1 MPKTKPAY
9 TEEFKRDVLAYQAS
23 TGNTLKATAA
33 HFGVSANSMREWRHR
48 AVSPLGG
55 SPPGGANETTE
66 QELTRLRRENREW
79 QMRCEIL
86 KKTVGIF
93 SAPSASDLLRSK
105 P

>member
-9 TEEFKRDVLAYQAS
+9 TEQFKRDVLAYQAS
-23 TGNTLKATAA
+23 TGCSFKAAA
-33 HFGVSANSMREWRHR
+33 VHFGVSANSM
-48 AVSPLGG
+48 
-55 SPPGGANETTE
+55 
-66 QELTRLRRENREW
+66 REW

-93 SAPSASDLLRSK
+93 SVPSGNNSLRLK

>member
-9 TEEFKRDVLAYQAS
+9 TEQFKRDVLAYQAS
-23 TGNTLKATAA
+23 TGCSFKAAA
-33 HFGVSANSMREWRHR
+33 VHFGVSANSMREWRR
-48 AVSPLGG
+48 RTESPLGG
-55 SPPGGANETTE
+55 SPSVDARETTE

-93 SAPSASDLLRSK
+93 SVPSGNDSLRLK